1 MNVQRPAIPTLR
13 LPEPATPRAATRAP
27 GTPANAE
34 AAAAAAPPESATLWD
49 VLTPEE
55 REFFQQLHTLGALN
69 YAPNR
74 SAATPQAP
82 LGQRI
87 DVRG

>member
-1 MNVQRPAIPTLR
+1 MNVQRPI
-13 LPEPATPRAATRAP
+13 LPPLHLP
-27 GTPANAE
+27 E
-34 AAAAAAPPESATLWD
+34 AAAPRSAARAGTAAPTAAAPAAASQESATLWD

-55 REFFQQLHTLGALN
+55 REFFQQLHTLGALH
-69 YAPNR
+69 YAPGKPAPTQAN
-74 SAATPQAP
+74 AP

>member
-1 MNVQRPAIPTLR
+1 MNVQRPILPPLH
-13 LPEPATPRAATRAP
+13 LPEPAAPRPAAHAG
-27 GTPANAE
+27 GTT
-34 AAAAAAPPESATLWD
+34 AAAAPAPATAQDSATLWD

-69 YAPNR
+69 YAPGKPA
-74 SAATPQAP
+74 STPANAP